1 MESPPELSIPRV
13 RRVRTGSEGSRRTQL
28 PGTAGHLVVKEQVR
42 GHGPGS
48 CAAVRRRVSMGIS
61 GEKSGFLMWAPLVKQ
76 FANWKQ
82 WPIETDDFP
91 S

>member
-48 CAAVRRRVSMGIS
+48 CAAVRRLGLTM
-61 GEKSGFLMWAPLVKQ
+61 PLVPVRNPKQ
-76 FANWKQ
+76 PRLQ
-82 WPIETDDFP
+82 QPIVNLTQG

>member
-13 RRVRTGSEGSRRTQL
+13 QRVRKGSEGSRRTQL

-48 CAAVRRRVSMGIS
+48 CAAASFDGDFRGKIRIS
-61 GEKSGFLMWAPLVKQ
+61 DVGPSG
-76 FANWKQ
+76 
-82 WPIETDDFP
+82 
-91 S
+91 